1 LECATNSN
9 KTGFIGVE
17 RVAKGLRR
25 FCAVPLERRVRT
37 RRIRRENKMIDS
49 YFDGWIGIV
58 ILVISAFFFA
68 YIGSFG
74 YAISATC
81 GIVAG
86 MMIDRK
92 IRGF

>member
-1 LECATNSN
+1 
-9 KTGFIGVE
+9 
-17 RVAKGLRR
+17 
-25 FCAVPLERRVRT
+25 
-37 RRIRRENKMIDS
+37 MIDS